1 MKIFNKKNCLS
12 IGIFLT
18 ILMLIGSFLDY
29 QISSTLYNPNSIFGI
44 FFASYGQLPAMLCIC
59 IGGTL
64 LIRVSQSCQSF
75 IKGLCFILGILLN
88 VLAIAGISLDPM
100 LYISHMSIGL
110 SIMIAI
116 VIVMIGDI
124 VSFKISKDTPKNEL
138 KKIILLLLGT
148 TFLEL
153 LIINIIKIP
162 WSRPRMRMIV
172 QQPFA
177 SFQPWWIIGSH
188 MKNHFMALG
197 VAAEEFK
204 SFPSGHTGNA
214 ACAILLVILP
224 LVCQKLKGK
233 ENILFFIGI
242 IFTLIVAFSRIIMG
256 AHFLTDVTI
265 GMSVTLIIEMLLIH
279 ILWKK
284 E

>member
-1 MKIFNKKNCLS
+1 
-12 IGIFLT
+12 
-18 ILMLIGSFLDY
+18 
-29 QISSTLYNPNSIFGI
+29 
-44 FFASYGQLPAMLCIC
+44 
-59 IGGTL
+59 
-64 LIRVSQSCQSF
+64 
-75 IKGLCFILGILLN
+75 
-88 VLAIAGISLDPM
+88 
-100 LYISHMSIGL
+100 
-110 SIMIAI
+110 
-116 VIVMIGDI
+116 
-124 VSFKISKDTPKNEL
+124 
-138 KKIILLLLGT
+138 
-148 TFLEL
+148 
-153 LIINIIKIP
+153 
-162 WSRPRMRMIV
+162 MRMIV

-177 SFQPWWIIGSH
+177 SFQPWWIIGSD
-188 MKNHFMALG
+188 MKNHLMALG